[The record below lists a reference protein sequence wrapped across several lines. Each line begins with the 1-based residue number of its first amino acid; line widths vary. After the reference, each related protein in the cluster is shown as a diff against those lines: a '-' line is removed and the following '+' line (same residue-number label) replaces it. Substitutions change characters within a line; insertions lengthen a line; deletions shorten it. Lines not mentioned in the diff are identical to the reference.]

1 MSKTSLKSNDYLK
14 VTYSEERAPYGE
26 YPLLFGKYLTERYYK
41 TPGKILDLGCGR
53 GDYLKVFRNLGLESY
68 GTDISNEAPN
78 YVENIPVEVSDLEN
92 DEFPFQEIEFDFVFS
107 KSVIEHMRDPMKLLA
122 YSHQQLK
129 QGGTAVILTP
139 SWEHNYKGA
148 FYIDHTHVTP
158 WTRASLEDALKIAGY
173 EDVTVYYFYQL
184 PILWKFPWL
193 KIFSKLISCLPIP
206 YNPLHKVPWG
216 VSNKLNKYVRFSKE
230 VMLLAVAKK

>member
-26 YPLLFGKYLTERYYK
+26 YPLLFAK
-41 TPGKILDLGCGR
+41 
-53 GDYLKVFRNLGLESY
+53 
-68 GTDISNEAPN
+68 
-78 YVENIPVEVSDLEN
+78 PVVVADLEN
-92 DEFPFQEIEFDFVFS
+92 DDLPFPEIKFDFVFS
-107 KSVIEHMRDPMKLLA
+107 KSVIEHMRDPMKLLE
-122 YSHQQLK
+122 YSYQQLK
-129 QGGTAVILTP
+129 LGGTAVILTP

-158 WTRASLEDALKIAGY
+158 FTRMSLEDALKIAGY
-173 EDVTVYYFYQL
+173 ENVNVYYFYQL

-193 KIFSKLISCLPIP
+193 KIFSKLLSYLPIP
-206 YNPLHKVPWG
+206 YNPLNKVPWS
-216 VSNKLNKYVRFSKE
+216 VSNKINKHIRFSKE

>member
-26 YPLLFGKYLTERYYK
+26 YPLLFAKHLIEKYYK
-41 TPGKILDLGCGR
+41 NPGKILDLGCGR
-53 GDYLKVFRNLGLESY
+53 GDYLKTFRDLGLESY
-68 GTDISNEAPN
+68 GTDISHEAPN
-78 YVENIPVEVSDLEN
+78 YAEGIPVVVSDLEN
-92 DEFPFQEIEFDFVFS
+92 DDLPYQEVEFDFIFS
-107 KSVIEHMRDPMKLLA
+107 KSVIEHMQDPMRLLT
-122 YSHQQLK
+122 YSHQRLK

-158 WTRASLEDALKIAGY
+158 FTRASLEDALKIAGY
-173 EDVTVYYFYQL
+173 KNVRVCYFYQL

-193 KIFSKLISCLPIP
+193 RVFSKLISCLPIP
-206 YNPLHKVPWG
+206 YNPLNEVPWS

-230 VMLLAVAKK
+230 VMLLAVAEK